1 MIPSLKQIQNR
12 SNPIEQK
19 PYFSMANEY
28 LTLKKKISLFLIVD
42 MILYPLYIYYQL
54 FQGDYSPMYVFGIV
68 KAYTCWKDLF
78 RYFQLQTEIE
88 TWFFIV
94 KLFGGPWIST
104 NDSEYHI
111 YVYADA
117 MERIVLSHIK

>member
-1 MIPSLKQIQNR
+1 
-12 SNPIEQK
+12 
-19 PYFSMANEY
+19 
-28 LTLKKKISLFLIVD
+28 
-42 MILYPLYIYYQL
+42 
-54 FQGDYSPMYVFGIV
+54 MYVFGIV